1 MSQQRPVTVTAGVWL
16 TLSLVVLS
24 VVTAVLSILFKSEL
38 LDAWQSGRE
47 DTGSVE
53 PPDLVPVVVVM
64 LIVLALLLV
73 VLAEFFRSRH
83 AWARVAITVAVIG
96 MALGTLAT
104 LRIEP
109 PALFVVLSVASLVL
123 EAAILIALWHRDTGV
138 YLRAAD
144 RSEDVR
150 SGP

>member
-1 MSQQRPVTVTAGVWL
+1 MSQQRPAAVTAAVWMTGAL
-16 TLSLVVLS
+16 IVLSLVAAAFS
-24 VVTAVLSILFKSEL
+24 VVFKSEL
-38 LDAWQSGRE
+38 LDAWQSGRA
-47 DTGSVE
+47 DAGSVE

-73 VLAEFFRSRH
+73 VLAEFFRARH
-83 AWARVAITVAVIG
+83 AWARVAITATVVAL
-96 MALGTLAT
+96 ALGTLAT
-104 LRIEP
+104 LRIGP

-123 EAAILIALWHRDTGV
+123 DVALLVVLWRRETGI

-144 RSEDVR
+144 RSGDVR